1 MSKENSTVSLN
12 NVDYIYENMTDQQ
25 KAILSHILDLTKK
38 LESTKLKLNKSSFE
52 NVEIIKAAN
61 IYFDGKVTS
70 RKVKFSDGVVK
81 TLGIMMPGSFEFG
94 TEQDELMEIT
104 AGEMDILLPGKTE
117 WQTIH
122 AGESFKVSAK
132 SSFKLKVKSV
142 VDYCCSYS

>member
-1 MSKENSTVSLN
+1 MSKEKSIVSLN
-12 NVDYIYENMTDQQ
+12 NVDYIYESMTVQQ
-25 KAILSHILDLTKK
+25 KAILSHILDLIKK
-38 LESTKLKLNKSSFE
+38 LESTKLNKSSFE

-94 TEQDELMEIT
+94 TEQDELMEIM
-104 AGEMDILLPGKTE
+104 AGEMDILLPGKKE

-132 SSFKLKVKSV
+132 CSFKLKVKSV